1 MRSIGRSGHTA
12 RMTEPLP
19 SCQYFDVALV
29 MQQMIRERESADGGT
44 PTTVAIGD
52 ACGRPSVGAIDAD
65 GVRHHFCADHVLEER
80 VLRD

>member
-1 MRSIGRSGHTA
+1 
-12 RMTEPLP
+12 
-19 SCQYFDVALV
+19 
-29 MQQMIRERESADGGT
+29 MQQMIRERESADGGA

-52 ACGRPSVGAIDAD
+52 PCGKPSVGAIDAD

>member
-1 MRSIGRSGHTA
+1 
-12 RMTEPLP
+12 
-19 SCQYFDVALV
+19 

-52 ACGRPSVGAIDAD
+52 PCGKLSVGAIDAD
-65 GVRHHFCADHVLEER
+65 GVRHHFCADHVLKER

>member
-1 MRSIGRSGHTA
+1 
-12 RMTEPLP
+12 
-19 SCQYFDVALV
+19 
-29 MQQMIRERESADGGT
+29 MIRERESADRGS

-52 ACGRPSVGAIDAD
+52 PCGKRSVGAIDAD